1 MGLIFPF
8 TMETRLFDFFH
19 GYTGRMSE
27 EPTYLIVFSAMS
39 LMLSLAVVLDFLRF
53 RFEKVNIFFKSALR
67 QIIKEHE
74 IERYNGSIPYALGF
88 IFLFLFMSNPI
99 ISLSCIIM
107 VIADPAAA
115 IIGSKWGKLR
125 FSNGKSLVGSV
136 AFFLTGFLGCC
147 IYLGART
154 IYAGT
159 GDPFS
164 LIDLDGNPRFAT
176 IFCVLGG
183 TIFAAMIEL
192 FAAKTTG
199 VLLDD
204 NLLVPVGAALGF
216 VFFGNLSGICPLECF
231 FDMKFSWL
239 IGIF

>member
-1 MGLIFPF
+1 
-8 TMETRLFDFFH
+8 METKLFDFFPE
-19 GYTGRMSE
+19 YTGGISE
-27 EPTYLIVFSAMS
+27 EPTYLIVFSVIS
-39 LMLSLAVVLDFLRF
+39 LMLSLAVILDFLRF
-53 RFEKVNIFFKSALR
+53 RFEKVNVFFKSTLR

-88 IFLFLFMSNPI
+88 IFLFLFMSNPM

-115 IIGSKWGKLR
+115 IMGSKWGKLR

-154 IYAGT
+154 IYAGR

-164 LIDLDGNPRFAT
+164 LIDLDGSLRFSV
-176 IFCVLGG
+176 IFCILGG
-183 TIFAAMIEL
+183 NIFAAMIEL
-192 FAAKTTG
+192 FAAKKTSI
-199 VLLDD
+199 LLDD
-204 NLLVPVGAALGF
+204 NLLVPVGAALGLA
-216 VFFGNLSGICPLECF
+216 FFGNLSGLCPLECF
-231 FDMKFSWL
+231 FDLKFSWL
-239 IGIF
+239 IGIL